1 MPANVGGLS
10 FAGEQVVNA
19 GLNPCCWQVAGLF
32 ELVRRFARRMM
43 GNHSGRPS
51 LDQCFLHARASQRCG
66 GERDASRAEGGGGQ
80 GTSLLHRTP
89 GTSVHDGNVNFPFC
103 SVGELWV
110 PGTQPRTA
118 GVNPRIGLESLGR
131 WTPSWIFN
139 TCASSTYPSL
149 FSSFFPSQQANFKL
163 QSQL

>member
-10 FAGEQVVNA
+10 FTGEQVVNT
-19 GLNPCCWQVAGLF
+19 GLNPCCWRVAGLL

-43 GNHSGRPS
+43 GNHGGRPS
-51 LDQCFLHARASQRCG
+51 LDQCFFY
-66 GERDASRAEGGGGQ
+66 
-80 GTSLLHRTP
+80 TP
-89 GTSVHDGNVNFPFC
+89 GLASAVEVSAMLRGQREEEDRGQVSSTEPL
-103 SVGELWV
+103 ELVSMMATLISRSAMWV

-149 FSSFFPSQQANFKL
+149 FPSFFPSQQANFKL